1 MSTEALAARLAAWAA
16 VTPLTPSDVD
26 CTTTVMLK
34 ILDGKCKMSPT
45 DKVQMAALYDLLKDR
60 PGARFGADFHALI
73 ARAREGLDEALRMEV
88 YEQRLLAE
96 TRLSRPVMKAYKAML
111 RATGALEAATTDA
124 ED

>member
-1 MSTEALAARLAAWAA
+1 MSLAHVPAWVAAH
-16 VTPLTPSDVD
+16 PLTPSDVD
-26 CTTTVMLK
+26 CATAVMLK

-45 DKVQMAALYDLLKDR
+45 DKEQMAALYDLLKDR

-73 ARAREGLDEALRMEV
+73 ARARKGLDEALRMEV

>member
-1 MSTEALAARLAAWAA
+1 MTATEVAGWVRRH
-16 VTPLTPSDVD
+16 PLSPIHVD
-26 CTTTVMLK
+26 CATAVMLK

-96 TRLSRPVMKAYKAML
+96 TRLSRPV
-111 RATGALEAATTDA
+111 
-124 ED
+124 